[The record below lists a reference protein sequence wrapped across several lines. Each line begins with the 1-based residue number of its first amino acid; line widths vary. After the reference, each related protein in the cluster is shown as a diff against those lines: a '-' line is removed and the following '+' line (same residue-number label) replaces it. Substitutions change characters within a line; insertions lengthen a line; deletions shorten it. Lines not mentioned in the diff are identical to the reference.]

1 MLVSSYDRRLVME
14 VSPPSQ
20 QQQHH
25 HHHLARSTL
34 ASSLDRAAAVPLNSP
49 LHAPHRRRSS
59 TSQAQIAPLLSPG
72 FFVATAT
79 GQKRAPLAPLDP
91 QFTPSQITV
100 TDFEMSPADEG
111 YSSGRKS
118 SCVCIFS
125 IDSSDL
131 LRLVSIQDYFN

>member
-20 QQQHH
+20 QQH

-59 TSQAQIAPLLSPG
+59 TSQAQIAPLLSPA

-100 TDFEMSPADEG
+100 TDFEMSPAEEA

-118 SCVCIFS
+118 SCVFAYFLTDCF
-125 IDSSDL
+125 DL
-131 LRLVSIQDYFN
+131 LKLTGFCIGLL